1 MNEKGML
8 KGVFTTIETS
18 LAKLTERINAAKNG
32 AALEDINLTV
42 AGLAGADELAGQIS
56 RLCQT
61 LAYLQR
67 QVQR

>member
-1 MNEKGML
+1 MNEKGLL
-8 KGVFTTIETS
+8 KGVFATIETS
-18 LAKLTERINAAKNG
+18 LVKLTERVNAAKNG